1 MQQEIDIH
9 DLVLKK
15 EQELIKRLKAE
26 IVRAKDVLMSSEM
39 SLKAHEVF
47 KSLVVLEDDERIFLD
62 DGSLRELF

>member
-1 MQQEIDIH
+1 MQREIDIH

-47 KSLVVLEDDERIFLD
+47 KTLVVLEDDERIFLD